1 MEKRFSPYLSKIK
14 PTLKLLLDE
23 LLKLFPYASILAV
36 DVKGKRFTVNTR
48 TVSIADSRTSE
59 RGFVVRVNTRNNYC
73 EYSFN
78 NINED
83 NYNEILLHIVKQTR
97 MIEIIGDKKEVD
109 LTDLPLINEEV
120 INKSFYRDTLKVGLS
135 TKEIIEKLNELK
147 DEIHN
152 HSNMVVN
159 AIANLELT
167 EVSKMFLSSNKDL
180 EQYYNW
186 GDGVILAATSSDK
199 GVKYNFSSES
209 GCSLEEILTKLKE
222 KTPELVD
229 VASKL
234 HRARP
239 VKPGTYDVIC
249 SPEVTGLIAH
259 EAFGHGVE
267 MDMFVKN
274 RAKAIEYLNKEVAS
288 NKVNMY
294 DGANVFEQVSSYFFD
309 DEGTLAQNTQ
319 IIDNGI
325 LKNGI
330 NDVLTAMRLNVLPTG
345 NGKRESFERKAYTRM
360 TNTYFAPGD
369 DKLEDMIKSIK
380 HGYFLVGSLS
390 GMEDPKNW
398 GIQCIAS
405 YGIEIIN
412 GKLTSNWIAPVLIT
426 GYVPDLLKSI
436 TMVSDDLEMFGSGY
450 CGKGYKE
457 FVKVSDGGPYL
468 KARVRLG

>member
-1 MEKRFSPYLSKIK
+1 
-14 PTLKLLLDE
+14 
-23 LLKLFPYASILAV
+23 
-36 DVKGKRFTVNTR
+36 
-48 TVSIADSRTSE
+48 
-59 RGFVVRVNTRNNYC
+59 
-73 EYSFN
+73 
-78 NINED
+78 
-83 NYNEILLHIVKQTR
+83 
-97 MIEIIGDKKEVD
+97 
-109 LTDLPLINEEV
+109 
-120 INKSFYRDTLKVGLS
+120 
-135 TKEIIEKLNELK
+135 
-147 DEIHN
+147 
-152 HSNMVVN
+152 
-159 AIANLELT
+159 
-167 EVSKMFLSSNKDL
+167 MFLSSNKDL

-360 TNTYFAPGD
+360 TNTYFAPGN

>member
-1 MEKRFSPYLSKIK
+1 
-14 PTLKLLLDE
+14 
-23 LLKLFPYASILAV
+23 
-36 DVKGKRFTVNTR
+36 
-48 TVSIADSRTSE
+48 
-59 RGFVVRVNTRNNYC
+59 
-73 EYSFN
+73 
-78 NINED
+78 
-83 NYNEILLHIVKQTR
+83 

-199 GVKYNFSSES
+199 GVKYNFSSQS

-249 SPEVTGLIAH
+249 SPELQ
-259 EAFGHGVE
+259 
-267 MDMFVKN
+267 D
-274 RAKAIEYLNKEVAS
+274 
-288 NKVNMY
+288 
-294 DGANVFEQVSSYFFD
+294 
-309 DEGTLAQNTQ
+309 
-319 IIDNGI
+319 
-325 LKNGI
+325 
-330 NDVLTAMRLNVLPTG
+330 
-345 NGKRESFERKAYTRM
+345 
-360 TNTYFAPGD
+360 
-369 DKLEDMIKSIK
+369 
-380 HGYFLVGSLS
+380 
-390 GMEDPKNW
+390 
-398 GIQCIAS
+398 
-405 YGIEIIN
+405 
-412 GKLTSNWIAPVLIT
+412 
-426 GYVPDLLKSI
+426 
-436 TMVSDDLEMFGSGY
+436 
-450 CGKGYKE
+450 
-457 FVKVSDGGPYL
+457 
-468 KARVRLG
+468 